1 MHCRRCP
8 SDGRGIYDPWSPSS
22 GNSQGS
28 RSEGCCS
35 GRSQSHTSDTDW
47 TIPTTWSIPSWPTPP
62 PCAFSPRGRRRNR
75 QGHASSRIA
84 WHRGHRTRARRRH
97 GTSVGERATRG
108 LPDQLEL
115 KSRFEELDDGLDSL
129 LGRESGGLDLSVGE
143 WQRLAL
149 ARARY
154 QAAHLL
160 LLDEP
165 SSAADSDALATLT
178 SALGHAGGSRGK
190 DRRVFSSVQD

>member
-1 MHCRRCP
+1 VH
-8 SDGRGIYDPWSPSS
+8 SALEVGAGTV
-22 GNSQGS
+22 
-28 RSEGCCS
+28 E
-35 GRSQSHTSDTDW
+35 
-47 TIPTTWSIPSWPTPP
+47 
-62 PCAFSPRGRRRNR
+62 A
-75 QGHASSRIA
+75 
-84 WHRGHRTRARRRH
+84 TRALASRGLEVTALEPDADMARALE
-97 GTSVGERATRG
+97 GATRG

-178 SALGHAGGSRGK
+178 SALGHAGVDGN
-190 DRRVFSSVQD
+190 